1 VEEQYPATK
10 GLAFEGQSAIG
21 GAAPVRDPQAA
32 QPLTH
37 MAAGVRH
44 EWLPPRCPP
53 EAGGLSRQDWKTVG
67 TASAELPRADV
78 HPASP
83 QPPQSTLLGHSAF
96 APERLFLLPI
106 FSHWPAPAELSQDCG
121 KRPLPP
127 HPIASMW
134 VVPRIY
140 RSAFRDGLA
149 SDVAQT
155 GRLDRTI
162 SKIRKW
168 NRSRDGISECR

>member
-1 VEEQYPATK
+1 MGRKLPRRRWKWLRKPQDDAARGAANAADGKVDFVEEHYPATK
-10 GLAFEGQSAIG
+10 GPAFEGQSAIG

-67 TASAELPRADV
+67 TASAEPPRADV

-83 QPPQSTLLGHSAF
+83 QPPQSTLCGH
-96 APERLFLLPI
+96 
-106 FSHWPAPAELSQDCG
+106 
-121 KRPLPP
+121 P
-127 HPIASMW
+127 H
-134 VVPRIY
+134 
-140 RSAFRDGLA
+140 
-149 SDVAQT
+149 
-155 GRLDRTI
+155 
-162 SKIRKW
+162 
-168 NRSRDGISECR
+168 C